1 MDWNK
6 FEENCFKL
14 TVKLIKKI
22 LSEKPNENF
31 YAFSLYTDSS
41 AMTVSLSANSE
52 GKLKTIL
59 DADSDKS
66 EGNQTYYRWAI
77 SEWAYEGYGSDL
89 FSEISKELR
98 LSSERE
104 SFSDF
109 KNNLINSLTNAL
121 RRTNEEILKDG
132 REGVIMFVSITDDD
146 DAEYIENMSSKII
159 NSEAIHDLFSK
170 RYGDE

>member
-14 TVKLIKKI
+14 TIKLIKKI

-31 YAFSLYTDSS
+31 YAFSLYTDSQCYDC
-41 AMTVSLSANSE
+41 VFKCKLE
-52 GKLKTIL
+52 EKLKTIL

-66 EGNQTYYRWAI
+66 EENQTYYRWAI
-77 SEWAYEGYGSDL
+77 SEWAYEGYESD
-89 FSEISKELR
+89 FISEISKELR

-132 REGVIMFVSITDDD
+132 GEGVIYVCI
-146 DAEYIENMSSKII
+146 Y
-159 NSEAIHDLFSK
+159 
-170 RYGDE
+170 Y

>member
-1 MDWNK
+1 MDWDK
-6 FEENCFKL
+6 FEGNCFKL

-52 GKLKTIL
+52 EKLKTIL

-66 EGNQTYYRWAI
+66 EENQTYYRWAI
-77 SEWAYEGYGSDL
+77 SEWAYEGSDL

-109 KNNLINSLTNAL
+109 QNNLINSLTNAL

-132 REGVIMFVSITDDD
+132 GEGVIMFVSITDDD

>member
-1 MDWNK
+1 MDWSK

-22 LSEKPNENF
+22 LSEKSNENF

-52 GKLKTIL
+52 EKLKTIL

-66 EGNQTYYRWAI
+66 EENQTYYRWAI
-77 SEWAYEGYGSDL
+77 SEWAYEGYESDL

-132 REGVIMFVSITDDD
+132 GEGVIMFVSITDDD

-159 NSEAIHDLFSK
+159 NSETIHDLFSK

>member
-22 LSEKPNENF
+22 LSEKSNENF

-52 GKLKTIL
+52 EKLKTIL

-66 EGNQTYYRWAI
+66 EENQTYYRWAI
-77 SEWAYEGYGSDL
+77 SEWAYEGYESDL

-132 REGVIMFVSITDDD
+132 GGGVIMFVSITDDD

-159 NSEAIHDLFSK
+159 NSETIHDLFSK